1 MQRII
6 PNLWFSH
13 EAAEAADYYV
23 GILGGK
29 VLSTFGEGPVDPSG
43 TQQPVT
49 VEFEA
54 LDMRF
59 VAINGGLDGQGQPV
73 FVPNES
79 VSFEIDFDDQAEL
92 ERVWDALVADGGE
105 PSMCGWLKDRYGYSW
120 QLVPSNLMELI
131 GGPDA
136 AGAKRAWE
144 VMMATERVPLSGPAL
159 RAAYDGTA

>member
-1 MQRII
+1 GPGVAVAGPDAAAVEAPVRQDGRHQRPDPVAHRHLEAAGLPQPRASLTSSSRVGDEFDGPAGSLLTHPIEEDAMQRII

-59 VAINGGLDGQGQPV
+59 VAINGGLDGQ
-73 FVPNES
+73 
-79 VSFEIDFDDQAEL
+79 EIGRASCREGAEN
-92 ERVWDALVADGGE
+92 RV
-105 PSMCGWLKDRYGYSW
+105 
-120 QLVPSNLMELI
+120 
-131 GGPDA
+131 
-136 AGAKRAWE
+136 
-144 VMMATERVPLSGPAL
+144 
-159 RAAYDGTA
+159 